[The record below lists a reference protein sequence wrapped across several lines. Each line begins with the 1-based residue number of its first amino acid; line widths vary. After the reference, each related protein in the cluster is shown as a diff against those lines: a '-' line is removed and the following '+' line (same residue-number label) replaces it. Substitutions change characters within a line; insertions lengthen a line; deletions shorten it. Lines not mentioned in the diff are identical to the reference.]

1 MKNLVTVIGIVFGA
15 MLVVSQ
21 DAGAAD
27 TATPAGT
34 ATAGDIWSGCLAA
47 CQANY
52 DEICEPAEA
61 AVREGRITE
70 EKAAKLC
77 QCGVDVCT
85 AVCMCESNGETPC
98 QRHVSAE
105 CESLGAGM
113 PE

>member
-52 DEICEPAEA
+52 DEICEPAVIA
-61 AVREGRITE
+61 AG
-70 EKAAKLC
+70 
-77 QCGVDVCT
+77 
-85 AVCMCESNGETPC
+85 NGKIG
-98 QRHVSAE
+98 
-105 CESLGAGM
+105 GAGR
-113 PE
+113 PDVRLRRAGVRQRLRRRLRDRPRPSLPQVCHDLGVH